1 MKHMCRLTRSVTR
14 ALVLVTSLLF
24 TGSVCAQD
32 SKDAPGPYDATE
44 RARVHFHNG
53 VDFYH
58 EGNFRA
64 ALIEFK
70 RAYKAAPHYKLL
82 YNLGQV
88 SLELQEDGP
97 AVDYFT
103 DYLSEGADDLSPER
117 KLEVQDKLAK
127 LQARL
132 AHAVITTDQSGAE
145 IYVDDG
151 LVGISQLTAPVRL
164 SVGRRRITAKKRG
177 FITAERTLDVAAGDN
192 LVIALEL
199 REVAPD
205 LGKLQIANVAHT
217 DNALSAAAWSGIAT
231 ALLAGSAITLSVL
244 TAVAQAKFDGERE
257 RQTSAP
263 RLQDLRDD
271 TKHKA
276 LGADIAWG
284 ATIAAAGVTTLLLLV
299 NGRSE
304 RAPTDDHKPGAIA
317 FGPGSL
323 QLRANF

>member
-1 MKHMCRLTRSVTR
+1 MKPTCVLTRSFLCAL
-14 ALVLVTSLLF
+14 ALVTCLLPASSL
-24 TGSVCAQD
+24 CAQD
-32 SKDAPGPYDATE
+32 SKDALDPNNATE

-58 EGNFRA
+58 ENNFRA
-64 ALIEFK
+64 ALIEFR

-97 AVDYFT
+97 AIDYFT
-103 DYLSEGADDLSPER
+103 DYLSEGADELSPER
-117 KLEVQDKLAK
+117 KLEVQDKLVR

-132 AHAVITTDQSGAE
+132 AHAVITTDQGGAE

-151 LVGISQLTAPVRL
+151 LVGNSPLSTSVRL

-192 LVIALEL
+192 MVIALEL
-199 REVAPD
+199 REVTSD
-205 LGKLQIANVAHT
+205 LGKLQVASIAHA
-217 DNALSAAAWSGIAT
+217 DNALSAAAWGGIAT
-231 ALLAGSAITLSVL
+231 AVFGVSAVTLTVL
-244 TAVAQAKFDGERE
+244 TGVAQANFDSERK
-257 RQTSAP
+257 RQTSEP
-263 RLQDLRDD
+263 KLQDLRDD

-284 ATIAAAGVTTLLLLV
+284 ATIAAAGVTTVLLLASS
-299 NGRSE
+299 GSE
-304 RAPTDDHKPGAIA
+304 RTPAEDHKQVNVELGV
-317 FGPGSL
+317 GSL
-323 QLRANF
+323 QLRGSF